1 MSNSVDIID
10 GLVARLNEIEG
21 LAFVRDAWINKAPDN
36 YGVVELAGGGATLWA
51 DGILLDQSFFVRI
64 SVYVTDGSN
73 AWLNLVQAKLA
84 ELELSYAFPTREYLM
99 DPPCVRWVWTV
110 QMYGPLVT
118 ELPDAGDGEIEGGTE
133 AGTEAGDGAIPAD
146 GGGTGTGG
154 ETDG

>member
-84 ELELSYAFPTREYLM
+84 ELELSHAFPTREYLM

-118 ELPDAGDGEIEGGTE
+118 ELPDAGDGAIEGGTD
-133 AGTEAGDGAIPAD
+133 TGDGAIPAD
-146 GGGTGTGG
+146 GGGTETGG
-154 ETDG
+154 DTDG